1 MPRQE
6 KPLTQNQ
13 VIDELAVIADLA
25 KIDVRRMLIAQNELA
40 ARQLMKRGIG
50 VFKIPFIG
58 LKLALKK
65 KPATKVR
72 EGRNPATGET
82 IMIAAKPA
90 SKAIKVTVLKKGLK
104 TDVLG

>member
-1 MPRQE
+1 MAQQE

-13 VIDELAVIADLA
+13 IVERLSLETGLSKADVKCLL
-25 KIDVRRMLIAQNELA
+25 MAQTALTVQ
-40 ARQLMKRGIG
+40 QLKKRGIG
-50 VFKIPFIG
+50 VFKVPFLG
-58 LKLALKK
+58 VKLSLKK
-65 KPATKVR
+65 KPATKAR

-90 SKAIKVTVLKKGLK
+90 RKDVKATVLKGLK